1 MKLLLIFIVVLS
13 LFSCQRKQSD
23 SSLNELNIPI
33 SSNLDSIDP
42 AISYDVVSGN
52 ILYQTYETL
61 YQYHYLKRPLTLEPL
76 LAKEMPQFSNDLKKV
91 TIRIK
96 ENIRYHDHPS
106 FKGNPRY
113 VTAHDFITQ
122 IKRIAFISTRS
133 TGTWLFEGKIEG
145 FDEFRKNVGNDFQK
159 FLNSE
164 ISGLKA
170 INDHTLEIKLTPTFP
185 TAKLYFSDEFHGTH
199 SYGSRYSS

>member
-1 MKLLLIFIVVLS
+1 MKLLLFIVVLS

-42 AISYDVVSGN
+42 AINYDVVSGN

-106 FKGNPRY
+106 FK
-113 VTAHDFITQ
+113 
-122 IKRIAFISTRS
+122 
-133 TGTWLFEGKIEG
+133 
-145 FDEFRKNVGNDFQK
+145 
-159 FLNSE
+159 E
-164 ISGLKA
+164 IQDTSPLM
-170 INDHTLEIKLTPTFP
+170 IYHPN
-185 TAKLYFSDEFHGTH
+185 
-199 SYGSRYSS
+199 